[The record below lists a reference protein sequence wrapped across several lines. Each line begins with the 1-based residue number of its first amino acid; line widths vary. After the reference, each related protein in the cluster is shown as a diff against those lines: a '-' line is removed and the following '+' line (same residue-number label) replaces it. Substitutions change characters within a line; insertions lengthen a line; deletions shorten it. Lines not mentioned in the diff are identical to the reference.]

1 MPPPSLER
9 QHGCTAR
16 EDIHNLFNEVQNAS
30 AAEKSLRSR
39 LAAVE
44 SRAVAALA
52 QAALAQAALAQA
64 ETKAKE
70 AEAQAALAQAALA
83 QAETKAKEAEA
94 QAKAPYEFRRHSTD
108 GGVSRLDD
116 RPDPIGSLPHPAAPP
131 KLNGPPM
138 RQGTMVNK

>member
-64 ETKAKE
+64 ET
-70 AEAQAALAQAALA
+70 QA
-83 QAETKAKEAEA
+83 TEAEA

>member
-9 QHGCTAR
+9 QYGCTAR
-16 EDIHNLFNEVQNAS
+16 EDIHNFFNEVQNAS

-44 SRAVAALA
+44 SRAVAALQ

-70 AEAQAALAQAALA
+70 AEAKEAEAQAKA
-83 QAETKAKEAEA
+83 QEAEA